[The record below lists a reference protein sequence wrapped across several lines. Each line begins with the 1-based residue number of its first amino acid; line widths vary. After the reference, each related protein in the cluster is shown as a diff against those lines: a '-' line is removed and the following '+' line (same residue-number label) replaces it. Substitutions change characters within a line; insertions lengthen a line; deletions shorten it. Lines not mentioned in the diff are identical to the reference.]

1 MKKCPCCGYEF
12 DRNYNPSME
21 IINLMSK
28 RKKITKTAIN
38 KACRLIECQIDSEK
52 DIMKIFRF
60 MQGISHV
67 DDDTIQKIIS
77 KYIMQNLFMQGY
89 GYSYLRG
96 MIIKE
101 HNDAPKKKLNELK
114 RYGKP
119 PSKKKENKDA
129 K

>member
-1 MKKCPCCGYEF
+1 MKRFK
-12 DRNYNPSME
+12 
-21 IINLMSK
+21 
-28 RKKITKTAIN
+28 
-38 KACRLIECQIDSEK
+38 
-52 DIMKIFRF
+52 F